1 MHPLKAFAL
10 VEYGAA
16 GVAMERLQGLIEEGL
31 AFFGIGYDP
40 TTAGR
45 LFSYVEEL
53 GRWMRTMN
61 LVGLKEGGQIVGD
74 LVYDA
79 FFLHTRVAGLN
90 SLLDLGSGAGI
101 VSVPL
106 AILNPDKQ
114 IFSLDKALKKILFQR
129 HVKRLLG
136 LARLEIVH
144 GRVEEIPPLG
154 VEALIAKA
162 FGSAPAV
169 LVKGGRHLREGGSAF
184 LVKGKGEEASTQAGF
199 LLEKMERYR
208 LPKSD
213 KAYQLFVYKK
223 VS

>member
-1 MHPLKAFAL
+1 MRPLKVFAR
-10 VEYGAA
+10 VEHGAA
-16 GVAMERLQGLIEEGL
+16 GVGMERLQGLIEEGL
-31 AFFGIGYDP
+31 TFFGIGYDE
-40 TTAGR
+40 TTAR
-45 LFSYVEEL
+45 QLLSYVEEL

-79 FFLHTRVAGLN
+79 FFLHTLVAGMN
-90 SLLDLGSGAGI
+90 SLLDLGSGAGV
-101 VSVPL
+101 VSIPL
-106 AILNPDKQ
+106 AVLNPDKQ
-114 IFSLDKALKKILFQR
+114 IFSLDKALKKIVFQR

-144 GRVEEIPPLG
+144 GRVEDIPPLG
-154 VEALIAKA
+154 AEALIAKA
-162 FGSAPAV
+162 FGPAPAV

-184 LVKGKGEEASTQAGF
+184 LVKGKGEEASTQVGF
-199 LLEKMERYR
+199 LLEKVERYC

>member
-1 MHPLKAFAL
+1 MRPLKVFAR
-10 VEYGAA
+10 VEHGAA
-16 GVAMERLQGLIEEGL
+16 GVGMERLQGLIEEGL
-31 AFFGIGYDP
+31 TFFGIGYDE
-40 TTAGR
+40 TTAR
-45 LFSYVEEL
+45 QLLSYVEEL

-79 FFLHTRVAGLN
+79 FFLHTRVAGMN
-90 SLLDLGSGAGI
+90 SLLDLGSGAGV
-101 VSVPL
+101 VSIPL
-106 AILNPDKQ
+106 AVLNPDKQ
-114 IFSLDKALKKILFQR
+114 IFSLDKALKKIIFQR

-144 GRVEEIPPLG
+144 GRVEDIPPLG
-154 VEALIAKA
+154 AEALIAKA
-162 FGSAPAV
+162 FGPAPAV

-184 LVKGKGEEASTQAGF
+184 LVKGKGEEASTQVGF
-199 LLEKMERYR
+199 LLEKVERYC